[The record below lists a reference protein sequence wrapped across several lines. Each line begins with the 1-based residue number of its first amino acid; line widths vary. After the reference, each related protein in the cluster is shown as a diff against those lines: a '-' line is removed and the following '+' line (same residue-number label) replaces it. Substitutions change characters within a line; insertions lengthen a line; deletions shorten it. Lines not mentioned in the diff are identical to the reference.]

1 MKRDM
6 DLMRYIM
13 LYLEENMNAS
23 KFYSSDDI
31 DFSKFSKDID
41 NNIINEHLMLL
52 LKNDFIDAVYAGSEV
67 EPITFMIKRI
77 TNEGHDFLDSLRD
90 DEIWNKVK
98 EATINAGG
106 FTLSFMV
113 ELGKEYV
120 KERLGIK

>member
-1 MKRDM
+1 MKRNIE
-6 DLMRYIM
+6 LIRYIM

-31 DFSKFSKDID
+31 DFSKFSQEID
-41 NNIINEHLMLL
+41 KNIINEHLMLL
-52 LKNDFIDAVYAGSEV
+52 LKNEFIDATYAGNEV
-67 EPITFMIKRI
+67 EPIIFMIKRI

-98 EATINAGG
+98 GATVTAGG

-113 ELGKEYV
+113 ELGKEYI
-120 KERLGIK
+120 KEKLGV